1 MIFYAPA
8 HHISLFY
15 DFLYLNAL
23 LEPENQ
29 EVKDLLLSGEYT
41 AFTDLATSSLNCQAR
56 SAAIFVGLV
65 KAGLIHEVREY
76 SSYLKLFRTQ
86 ENGKAVDANAY
97 ERVQLLNKNKV
108 KLFTPVVPCRFTKA
122 DVENYYTLHCY
133 TLNNKKEAD
142 TYLDLRCG

>member
-56 SAAIFVGLV
+56 SAAIFVG
-65 KAGLIHEVREY
+65 
-76 SSYLKLFRTQ
+76 
-86 ENGKAVDANAY
+86 
-97 ERVQLLNKNKV
+97 VQLLNKNKV

-142 TYLDLRCG
+142 NYLDLRCG

>member
-65 KAGLIHEVREY
+65 KAGLIHEIFFLSEII
-76 SSYLKLFRTQ
+76 
-86 ENGKAVDANAY
+86 
-97 ERVQLLNKNKV
+97 
-108 KLFTPVVPCRFTKA
+108 
-122 DVENYYTLHCY
+122 
-133 TLNNKKEAD
+133 
-142 TYLDLRCG
+142 